1 METSHLT
8 PISEKDFRKVGCGVK
23 YRNKV
28 PRKEFKT
35 MLGYG
40 PRGKT
45 EIKVEI
51 SDETGFCQVFS
62 NMKVGA
68 KSCMRDLRSFCRKIR
83 HWQ

>member
-1 METSHLT
+1 METSHFT

-23 YRNKV
+23 YGNTV

-35 MLGYG
+35 MFGYY

-51 SDETGFCQVFS
+51 SDETEFCQVFS
-62 NMKVGA
+62 NMKVAA
-68 KSCMRDLRSFCRKIR
+68 KTCMRHLKWLCRKIR
-83 HWQ
+83 RWQ

>member
-8 PISEKDFRKVGCGVK
+8 PISEKRFSKSWLRVEIQEQSSEESKA
-23 YRNKV
+23 
-28 PRKEFKT
+28 
-35 MLGYG
+35 MLGYC
-40 PRGKT
+40 PQGKP

-62 NMKVGA
+62 IMKVAA
-68 KSCMRDLRSFCRKIR
+68 KTCMRDLKWLCHKIR